1 MKRTHFLMLAAAL
14 LGASGCPTRDKYD
27 RTPTVRITSPTVDTY
42 TNGHVT
48 ITAAIEPDLELPIV
62 LRRDGTTELKT
73 LEPPLYTFDWDT
85 LGIPEGA
92 HPIVAE
98 VELSNGTARSTP
110 VTIIVDRQPPTVASV
125 SPSPGATNVTLRSPI
140 QVFFSEAVVL
150 SQPADATFTLSTGTA
165 PIETTATLHPSGRA
179 ATIAIDDMASL
190 ALPAALTGTVA
201 ATITDRAGNA
211 ILSPTSWSWNVPDF
225 IKIPNL
231 AKPVYPQLAVGSDL
245 RPVLAWSQILPN
257 TGVGDY
263 QLHVSKFDG
272 VGWNDFGPPS
282 SDLNSGAGG
291 YSVALDAQDRPFIG
305 WTESAGSNQEI
316 HVASWTGTTWD
327 TSRPTISRSMGLT
340 SIVQAPVI
348 RIDGAGHP
356 VVMRQEAEA
365 SGLFEIL
372 LTRWNGTAWNPVL
385 DGIEFANS
393 AAMDMV
399 IADNPIVSWIVPA
412 DTGHVSNWS
421 GTTWTAAPDRAA
433 MTEPYLAL
441 DSGRNPMIVTGG
453 GGSFVVQHLV
463 AGGTWQLLP
472 AAAVPPKAMY
482 PRIAAGPD
490 GLPVLAYFDA
500 QTVSVGMARW
510 TGQRWDTR
518 AWGFGVNAVDAAP
531 QLVVD
536 RQGTAW
542 IGWRDPGNLESF
554 TLWMSNF

>member
-1 MKRTHFLMLAAAL
+1 MLASAL
-14 LGASGCPTRDKYD
+14 LGTSGCPTRDKYD
-27 RTPTVRITSPTVDTY
+27 RTPTVRITSPTADKY

-48 ITAAIEPDLELPIV
+48 ITAAIQPDLELPIV

-85 LGIPEGA
+85 TSVPEGA

-98 VELSNGTARSTP
+98 VELSNGTARSAP
-110 VTIIVDRQPPTVASV
+110 VTIVVDRQPPTVASV
-125 SPSPGATNVTLRSPI
+125 SPSPGATNVTLRSAI

-150 SQPADATFTLSTGTA
+150 SQPADATFTLSTGTTT
-165 PIETTATLHPSGRA
+165 IETTAKLDPSGRA
-179 ATIAIDDMASL
+179 ATIAIDDMAAL
-190 ALPAALTGTVA
+190 GLPAALTGTVA

-231 AKPVYPQLAVGSDL
+231 AKPVYPRLAVGSDL
-245 RPVLAWSQILPN
+245 KPVLAWSQILPN

-272 VGWNDFGPPS
+272 VGWSDFGPPS

-291 YSVALDAQDRPFIG
+291 YSVTLDAQDRPFVC
-305 WTESAGSNQEI
+305 WTETSAASKQEI
-316 HVASWTGTTWD
+316 HVASWTGTAWD
-327 TSRPTISRSMGLT
+327 TSRPKISPSFGPT
-340 SIVQAPVI
+340 SLVQAPVI

-356 VVMRQEAEA
+356 VVMRQEVAS

-372 LTRWNGTAWNPVL
+372 LARWNGTTWDPAFG
-385 DGIEFANS
+385 GIEFANN

-399 IADNPIVSWIVPA
+399 IADNPIVSWILPA
-412 DTGHVSNWS
+412 GTGHVSTWS
-421 GTTWTAAPDRAA
+421 GTTWTAAADRAA
-433 MTEPYLAL
+433 MSEPYLAL
-441 DSGRNPMIVTGG
+441 DAGHNPMIVTGG
-453 GGSFVVQHLV
+453 AGSFIVQHLV

-472 AAAVPPKAMY
+472 AAAVPPQAMY

-490 GLPVLAYFDA
+490 GLPVLAYYDA

-518 AWGFGVNAVDAAP
+518 AFAFGVNAVDAAP

-542 IGWRDPGNLESF
+542 IGWRDHSNLESF